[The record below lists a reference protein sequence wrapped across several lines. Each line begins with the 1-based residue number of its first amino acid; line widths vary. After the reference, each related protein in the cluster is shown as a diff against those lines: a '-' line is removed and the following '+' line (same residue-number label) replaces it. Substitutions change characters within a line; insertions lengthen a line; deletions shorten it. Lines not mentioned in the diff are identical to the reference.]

1 MQTRSTSPCS
11 ARSARASITALDGR
25 ILSTAWNPE
34 LDQHSDIVG
43 GSLEVVAYDSS
54 MNPEVTSLGSLGS
67 LGSGADDGATI
78 VAGAIGANNEL
89 ALTGSVT

>member
-67 LGSGADDGATI
+67 GADDGATI
-78 VAGAIGANNEL
+78 VAGAIGANHEL

>member
-11 ARSARASITALDGR
+11 PPSARASIAALDGR
-25 ILSTAWNPE
+25 ILSTAWNTE

-67 LGSGADDGATI
+67 GADDGATI